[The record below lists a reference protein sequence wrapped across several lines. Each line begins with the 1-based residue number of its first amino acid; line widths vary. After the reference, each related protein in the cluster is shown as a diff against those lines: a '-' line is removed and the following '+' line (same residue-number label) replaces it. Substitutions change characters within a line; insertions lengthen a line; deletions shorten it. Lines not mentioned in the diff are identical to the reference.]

1 MPPSAWRDKPAATLP
16 QSEAVAPDRRAES
29 YTTMDTSVIRKV
41 EAKDM
46 RFPLPPAAGTD
57 AVHSGSEYA
66 YAVTL
71 LRDGAGRQGVG
82 LALTLGTG
90 NELVCDAVS
99 LLGQSLTGL
108 AIEEL
113 MAGFGATFRKFADH
127 PQLRWL
133 GPHKGVVHLALASIT
148 NACFDLWAKARG
160 VPLWRLLL
168 DLTTEQIIALMD
180 LSYLEEVLTAEDAL
194 GIVKREYP
202 NRPKRESVIQD
213 GYPGYDTSVGWF
225 QYEDAQVKE
234 HALRAL
240 EQGFRAFKLKVGSA
254 SGERDVRRALLL
266 RDALGEDVRIMLDV
280 NQQWTL
286 PRALEMCRALLPMS
300 PYWIEEP
307 THPDD
312 VFAHKA
318 LADAISPVPIAVG
331 EHIPNRVVFK
341 NFMQARA
348 VQIVQVDCTR
358 VGGVSEFLTVSFL
371 ARKFGLP
378 VVPHVGDM
386 GQIHQHLVIFNHIA
400 LGHEKL
406 FLEYI
411 PHLKEHFVAP
421 AVVSEG
427 VYRAPQHPGSSSD
440 LKNTFEHS

>member
-1 MPPSAWRDKPAATLP
+1 MTK
-16 QSEAVAPDRRAES
+16 
-29 YTTMDTSVIRKV
+29 TSLIKHI
-41 EAKDM
+41 EAKDI

-71 LRDGAGRQGVG
+71 LRDQQGLQGVG
-82 LALTLGTG
+82 LVLTLGKG
-90 NELVCDAVS
+90 NQLVCDAIRLLAES
-99 LLGQSLTGL
+99 LQGL

-113 MAGFGATFRKFADH
+113 MSRFGAAFRQLADH

-160 VPLWRLLL
+160 IPLWQLLL
-168 DLTTEQIIALMD
+168 NLSPVEIVRLMD
-180 LSYLEEVLTAEDAL
+180 FSYLEEILTPEDAL
-194 GIVKREYP
+194 SMLNQEFPQRKE
-202 NRPKRESVIQD
+202 RESVIRY

-234 HALRAL
+234 RALRAL

-254 SGERDVRRALLL
+254 DGERDMRRAFLL
-266 RDALGEDVRIMLDV
+266 RDALGSEVRIMLDV

-286 PRALEMCRALLPMS
+286 PKALEMCKALRPMS

-312 VFAHKA
+312 VIAHKT
-318 LADAISPVPIAVG
+318 LAKAISPIPIALG
-331 EHIPNRVVFK
+331 EHVPNRVIFK
-341 NFMQARA
+341 NFMQAQA
-348 VQIVQVDCTR
+348 VQMVQVDCTR
-358 VGGVSEFLTVSFL
+358 VGGVSEFLTVSML
-371 ARKFGLP
+371 ARKRGLP

-386 GQIHQHLVIFNHIA
+386 GQVHQHLVIFNHIA

-411 PHLKEHFVAP
+411 PHLKEHFVNP
-421 AVVSEG
+421 ADVREG
-427 VYRAPQHPGSSSD
+427 VYRCPQEPGSSCD
-440 LKNTFEHS
+440 LKEIS